1 MSVETT
7 MTEENKL
14 YNEGYDD
21 GVEGRVRK
29 SMDPSYLEGYYD
41 GVEEAEET
49 DYDDYA
55 HDYFDCSGCEGCAW
69 DDEE

>member
-1 MSVETT
+1 MSVEVD
-7 MTEENKL
+7 MTEENRL

-41 GVEEAEET
+41 GVEDREET
-49 DYDDYA
+49 NDWDYHCY
-55 HDYFDCSGCEGCAW
+55 YCSGCSDCTW
-69 DDEE
+69 DDGE